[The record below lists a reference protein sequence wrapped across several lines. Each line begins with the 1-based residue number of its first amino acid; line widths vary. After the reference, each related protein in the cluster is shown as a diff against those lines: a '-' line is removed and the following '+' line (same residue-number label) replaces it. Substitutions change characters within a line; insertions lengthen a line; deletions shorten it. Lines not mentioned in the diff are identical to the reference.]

1 VAAASFP
8 FRRGNNKGRFS
19 TVEINVVRLGNL
31 LLLTRGYIYLREE
44 KLCVFFNLFNN
55 DGT

>member
-1 VAAASFP
+1 MAAASFP
-8 FRRGNNKGRFS
+8 FRRGNNKGRFP

-44 KLCVFFNLFNN
+44 KLRVFFNLFNN